1 MCTNQPE
8 GGAGRREPRSPAD
21 LFVTFTLLGL
31 QGFGGV
37 LAVVQ
42 QELVERKRWLTREEF
57 VEDWA
62 VAQIM
67 PGPNVVNMALM
78 IGGRSFG
85 LAGAMAALA
94 GILALPLVVVVLLE
108 LLHAR
113 FADHPGVAGALRGT
127 GAVAAGLFAATGL
140 KLLSALRANPL
151 GRPLAISLGAGC
163 FGAVALL
170 RWPLVYVLLGLGTIA
185 CLLSYRK
192 LKP

>member
-1 MCTNQPE
+1 MRANHPE
-8 GGAGRREPRSPAD
+8 SGNDRREPRSPTD

-85 LAGAMAALA
+85 LAGALAASTGL
-94 GILALPLVVVVLLE
+94 LALPLVLVVLLE

-113 FADHPGVAGALRGT
+113 FADHAGVAGALRGT

-140 KLLSALRANPL
+140 RLLSALRANPL
-151 GRPLAISLGAGC
+151 GRPLAIALGAAC

-170 RWPLVYVLLGLGTIA
+170 RWPLFYVLAGLGTAA
-185 CLLSYRK
+185 CLLCYRK

>member
-1 MCTNQPE
+1 MRAIQPE
-8 GGAGRREPRSPAD
+8 AGDGRCQPRSPAD

-85 LAGAMAALA
+85 LPGAMAALA
-94 GILALPLVVVVLLE
+94 GILALPLVLVVLLE
-108 LLHAR
+108 VLHAR
-113 FADHPGVAGALRGT
+113 FADHAGVAGALRGT

-151 GRPLAISLGAGC
+151 GRPLAIALGAGC

-170 RWPLVYVLLGLGTIA
+170 RWPLVYVLLALGTVA